1 MTYYIF
7 DGSYLGYLTAF
18 FHSFQDRELEA
29 VPMIQEKLESS
40 LFATKVYIN
49 TDHERAKR
57 ILKGLEKHI
66 AKDRVHDFY
75 RNFLSEDVHAWRIG
89 FKLMRSIFTNNP
101 NILKNYADADAL
113 AFSQSIKKMGR
124 ERHRMKA
131 FIRFSKSADDLYST
145 VIEPDFNVLPLI
157 ISFFKKRFADQRWLI
172 YDVKRRYG
180 YLYDLR
186 DIQEVTLSDASNSNG
201 DLAIQIELDQQETH
215 YQQLWKAYFKATN
228 IVARKNIKL
237 HVQHVPK
244 RYWKYLVEKQD

>member
-1 MTYYIF
+1 
-7 DGSYLGYLTAF
+7 
-18 FHSFQDRELEA
+18 
-29 VPMIQEKLESS
+29 
-40 LFATKVYIN
+40 
-49 TDHERAKR
+49 
-57 ILKGLEKHI
+57 
-66 AKDRVHDFY
+66 
-75 RNFLSEDVHAWRIG
+75 
-89 FKLMRSIFTNNP
+89 
-101 NILKNYADADAL
+101 
-113 AFSQSIKKMGR
+113 
-124 ERHRMKA
+124 
-131 FIRFSKSADDLYST
+131 
-145 VIEPDFNVLPLI
+145 LPLI